1 MSTLFVLSGS
11 PQPIANVDLT
21 SSSRTTLLSNN
32 KQGETWKVGD
42 IGATNDQSSNKLLT
56 VEISADGGSSYKVLW
71 KGTVNANSGNALDGL
86 PLPVVLPYNYILA
99 VTAETGDFLH
109 VNATYVVEAKS

>member
-21 SSSRTTLLSNN
+21 TSSRTTLLSNN

-42 IGATNDQSSNKLLT
+42 IGATNDQSTDKLLT
-56 VEISADGGSSYKVLW
+56 VEISPDNGSSYKVLW
-71 KGTVNANSGNALDGL
+71 KGTITANSGNALGGL
-86 PLPVVLPYNYILA
+86 PRPIILPYNHILA

-109 VNATYVVEAKS
+109 VNAAYVVE

>member
-1 MSTLFVLSGS
+1 MSTLFVLSGR

-21 SSSRTTLLSNN
+21 TSSRTTLLSNN

-42 IGATNDQSSNKLLT
+42 IGATNDQSTNKLLT
-56 VEISADGGSSYKVLW
+56 VEISPDNGSSYKVLW
-71 KGTVNANSGNALDGL
+71 KGTITANSGNALDGL
-86 PLPVVLPYNYILA
+86 PRPIILPHNYILA

-109 VNATYVVEAKS
+109 VNAAYVVE